1 MGLKGQALRR
11 CRPERTVRNTGRG
24 MNMTLLVAIPIFMT
38 LGLPLALAACPS
50 SEEPWEQQD

>member
-1 MGLKGQALRR
+1 
-11 CRPERTVRNTGRG
+11 